1 MPATV
6 QYKSG
11 YPSTSRAFETSANIA
26 SDGLVTGAASFLVPD
41 SSYGVFAVNS
51 AFNQSLIPSLGGAR
65 LSGLFVESRSVEKR
79 GGLWIVR
86 VNVVGAVNPPVVER
100 KVDVSPRSLNKSEQR
115 LVNGENLTLSFS
127 FDYSSETT
135 SASTVI
141 ARGQNFTFA
150 ATTPKVVNIWNRSG
164 AGVISRS
171 GVAGQEEGQATTE
184 VGFVNR
190 QTVIAVYPRA
200 LLNET
205 REERAGI
212 VRINKTAQFIYE

>member
-11 YPSTSRAFETSANIA
+11 YPSTSLAFETSASIA
-26 SDGLVTGAASFLVPD
+26 SDGLVTGAASFLVPN
-41 SSYGVFAVNS
+41 SSYGAFAVNS
-51 AFNQSLIPSLGGAR
+51 TFNQSLIPSLQGAQ
-65 LSGLFVESRSVEKR
+65 LSGLFVESRSTEKR

-86 VNVVGAVNPPVVER
+86 VNVVGAINPPVIER
-100 KVDVSPRSLNKSEQR
+100 KVDISPRSLNKSEQR
-115 LVNGENLTLSFS
+115 LINAENLTFTFS

-135 SASTVI
+135 SATTVI
-141 ARGQNFTFA
+141 ARGQDFTFA
-150 ATTPKVVNIWNRSG
+150 ATTPRIVNIWNKNG
-164 AGVISRS
+164 AGVISQG
-171 GVAGQEEGQATTE
+171 GVAGEEEGEATTE
-184 VGFVNR
+184 IGFVNR
-190 QTVIAVYPRA
+190 QTAIVVYPRI

>member
-11 YPSTSRAFETSANIA
+11 YPSTSRPFETSASIA
-26 SDGLVTGAASFLVPD
+26 SDGLVTGTASFLVPS
-41 SSYGVFAVNS
+41 SSYGAFAVNS
-51 AFNQSLIPSLGGAR
+51 VFNQSLIPSLQGAQ
-65 LSGLFVESRSVEKR
+65 LSGLFVESRSTEKR

-86 VNVVGAVNPPVVER
+86 VNVVGAINPPVIER
-100 KVDVSPRSLNKSEQR
+100 KVDISPRSLNKSEQR
-115 LVNGENLTLSFS
+115 TIDDEIITLSFS

-141 ARGQNFTFA
+141 ARDQNFTFE
-150 ATTPKVVNIWNRSG
+150 PQIPRVVNIWNQGGQGSIQEFTPSGTQAPGQDERS
-164 AGVISRS
+164 I
-171 GVAGQEEGQATTE
+171 T
-184 VGFVNR
+184 
-190 QTVIAVYPRA
+190 VYPRI
-200 LLNET
+200 LSSET

>member
-11 YPSTSRAFETSANIA
+11 YPSTSRAFETSASIA

-41 SSYGVFAVNS
+41 SSYGAFAVNS
-51 AFNQSLIPSLGGAR
+51 AFNQSLIPSLQGAQ
-65 LSGLFVESRSVEKR
+65 LSGLFVESRSTEKR

-100 KVDVSPRSLNKSEQR
+100 KVDIFPRSLNKSEES
-115 LVNGENLTLSFS
+115 LVNGQNVIFTLSF
-127 FDYSSETT
+127 DYLAQTT

-141 ARGQNFTFA
+141 TKGQTFA
-150 ATTPKVVNIWNRSG
+150 FQATEPVVVNVWNRSG
-164 AGVISRS
+164 VGSISRRGVSGQQQGAAVGSRGGVI
-171 GVAGQEEGQATTE
+171 
-184 VGFVNR
+184 
-190 QTVIAVYPRA
+190 VYPRV
-200 LLNET
+200 LLSET

-212 VRINKTAQFIYE
+212 ERINKTAQFIYE

>member
-11 YPSTSRAFETSANIA
+11 YPSTARAFETSANIA
-26 SDGLVTGAASFLVPD
+26 SDGLVTGTASFLVPS
-41 SSYGVFAVNS
+41 SSYGAFAVNS
-51 AFNQSLIPSLGGAR
+51 TFNQSLIPSLQGAT
-65 LSGLFVESRSVEKR
+65 LSGLFVESRSTEKR

-100 KVDVSPRSLNKSEQR
+100 KIDVSPRSLNKSEEIT
-115 LVNGENLTLSFS
+115 VISNDGSGNATITFS
-127 FDYSSETT
+127 FDYSAQTT

-141 ARGQNFTFA
+141 TKAQAFSFKA
-150 ATTPKVVNIWNRSG
+150 STPQVVNVWNVSGSGFISQEGVPGLREGAARSG
-164 AGVISRS
+164 GAI
-171 GVAGQEEGQATTE
+171 
-184 VGFVNR
+184 
-190 QTVIAVYPRA
+190 IVYPRV
-200 LLNET
+200 LLSET